1 VVSQCSSMRRR
12 YLLASIAAIGVSL
25 LVSGCAGRP
34 LTGAAVGS
42 NPSPEPICS
51 RSASEPANSSS
62 PAAISTK
69 APTAVQLDQVRQWVA
84 CAVLANGDTEPYRG
98 GTAVLST
105 RRAAVQYLFADEAVD
120 NDVPVIA
127 VEVPGRFD
135 GSGFDPPP
143 QAAGPA
149 PTTGNML
156 IIVYSLADGTGD
168 VRLLT
173 DDEQARDLSAL
184 GPTATF

>member
-1 VVSQCSSMRRR
+1 MVSQCSSMRRR

-42 NPSPEPICS
+42 DPSPEPICS
-51 RSASEPANSSS
+51 RSASEPVNSSS

-69 APTAVQLDQVRQWVA
+69 APTEAQVDQVRRWVA

-105 RRAAVQYLFADEAVD
+105 RRTAVQYLFADEAVD
-120 NDVPVIA
+120 SDVPVIA

-135 GSGFDPPP
+135 GSGFDHPP
-143 QAAGPA
+143 QAGPI
-149 PTTGNML
+149 TGNML
-156 IIVYSLADGTGD
+156 IVVYSLADGTGD

-173 DDEQARDLSAL
+173 DDEQAPDLSAL